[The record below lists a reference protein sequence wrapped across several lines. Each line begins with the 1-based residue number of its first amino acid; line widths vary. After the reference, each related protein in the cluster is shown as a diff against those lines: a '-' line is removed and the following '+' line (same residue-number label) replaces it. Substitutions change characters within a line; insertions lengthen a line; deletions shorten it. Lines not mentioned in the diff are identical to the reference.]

1 MGYNSTWAFYINY
14 LKINCLSYHRYD
26 IILFCGFSNFFNH
39 PAWRL
44 ARNRWCSE
52 VATLWV
58 VLPLHAWS
66 WTCTGGLAVCPD
78 LPYFYLFL
86 VGRAMNHQ
94 TLGAA
99 HLQKKAVVAGSP
111 IFLKTLVLNQGTKPF
126 GNWKDAAART
136 RWNPILIILE
146 KYSTY
151 IKNRAHRFIIH
162 IAISKC
168 SLKIWLGWGHSFC
181 KESFCW
187 F

>member
-1 MGYNSTWAFYINY
+1 MISFFFVVSAI
-14 LKINCLSYHRYD
+14 
-26 IILFCGFSNFFNH
+26 FFNR
-39 PAWRL
+39 RL
-44 ARNRWCSE
+44 ARNLWCSE

-66 WTCTGGLAVCPD
+66 WTSTGGLGLSWFA
-78 LPYFYLFL
+78 LFL
-86 VGRAMNHQ
+86 SIFGRESHEPSNFGGSPFAE
-94 TLGAA
+94 
-99 HLQKKAVVAGSP
+99 KAVVAGSL

-126 GNWKDAAART
+126 GSWKDVAART